1 VTAGFEA
8 PGGQVPASVPGD
20 PLPLFPLRTVLFPG
34 GLLPLKIF
42 EARYMDMVTGCLR
55 SGRPFGVVCLTQ
67 GAEAGADNGG
77 TLFESTGTLARIDD
91 VDGQQAGI
99 LLLRCTGTQRFRLA
113 GAPARE
119 RSGLWTGRAE
129 LLPDDE
135 PVAPP
140 PASKPVVDALTE
152 AASRLASEG
161 IEVMTAPLRFDDAG
175 WVANRWCEL
184 LPMSLAARQALMALQ
199 DPLQRLQVVQG
210 LLQEHKAV

>member
-1 VTAGFEA
+1 VTAGLGA
-8 PGGQVPASVPGD
+8 PGGPALATAPAD

-67 GAEAGADNGG
+67 GAEAGAERGN

-91 VDGQQAGI
+91 VDGQQPGI
-99 LLLRCTGTQRFRLA
+99 LLLRCTGTQRFRLV
-113 GAPARE
+113 GAPQRE
-119 RSGLWTGRAE
+119 RSGLWTGTAE

-140 PASKPVVDALTE
+140 PTFQPVVDALTE

-184 LPMSLAARQALMALQ
+184 LPMSPAARQELMALP
-199 DPLQRLQVVQG
+199 DPLQRLQVVQE
-210 LLQEHKAV
+210 LLQQHKAV

>member
-1 VTAGFEA
+1 MAGFDA
-8 PGGQVPASVPGD
+8 PGGPAPASVPGD

-99 LLLRCTGTQRFRLA
+99 LLLRCTGTQRFRLVDT
-113 GAPARE
+113 PVRE

-135 PVAPP
+135 PIAPP

-184 LPMSLAARQALMALQ
+184 LPMKLAARQALMALE
-199 DPLQRLQVVQG
+199 DPLQRLQVVQE

>member
-1 VTAGFEA
+1 MTASFDA
-8 PGGQVPASVPGD
+8 PGGPAPATGLED

-42 EARYMDMVTGCLR
+42 EARYLDMVTGCLR

-67 GAEAGADNGG
+67 GAEAGADRGG
-77 TLFESTGTLARIDD
+77 TLFETTGTLARIDD

-99 LLLRCTGTQRFRLA
+99 LLLRCTGTQRFRLV
-113 GAPARE
+113 GTPSRE

-129 LLPDDE
+129 RLPDDE
-135 PVAPP
+135 PVTPP
-140 PASKPVVDALTE
+140 EAAQPVVDALTE

-161 IEVMTAPLRFDDAG
+161 IEVMAAPLRFDDAG

-184 LPMSLAARQALMALQ
+184 LPLSLAARQELMVLQ
-199 DPLQRLQVVQG
+199 DPLQRLQVVHG
-210 LLQEHKAV
+210 LLQDHKAL